1 MAESSTRIGF
11 SNIMDF
17 DQPQQDRPET
27 CFFPETPNW
36 ANISQAPGSRVS
48 KRHAKDPGSTLVAVK
63 TSKRQRA
70 NTSLRPEAPS
80 TGIQMWDSDP
90 WDAFEKGIE
99 IFPGR
104 HVYLARDHGNKAR
117 LVHIQHLAEGV
128 AGCLLENINRHS
140 HRSFLRLLHCY
151 QYGSSSFLVWEP
163 VELSLSQ
170 VLGSKCSI
178 REAEM
183 VSIIWPIL
191 TGIRYLRDCQYALA
205 SLASDTILFTEGGD
219 VRIAGVEHSCEI
231 CAADMNKV
239 TMKLLALS
247 DIVKE
252 LRKKM
257 NPLHPWSTQAQE
269 LPEKLMDVPLDD
281 LLRDDI
287 FRQMKGGDLKMLV
300 SIASKTGYYN
310 IRFPQ
315 S

>member
-1 MAESSTRIGF
+1 
-11 SNIMDF
+11 MDF
-17 DQPQQDRPET
+17 DQPQQERPET
-27 CFFPETPNW
+27 CFFPESPSW
-36 ANISQAPGSRVS
+36 ATIAEASRS
-48 KRHAKDPGSTLVAVK
+48 K
-63 TSKRQRA
+63 TSKKHAEDSGLTPAVVTTSKRRRP
-70 NTSLRPEAPS
+70 NTLLRREGAS
-80 TGIQMWDSDP
+80 TGIQLQDSDP
-90 WDAFEKGIE
+90 WDDFEKGIE
-99 IFPGR
+99 IFPAR

-117 LVHIQHLAEGV
+117 LVHIQHLAAGV
-128 AGCLLENINRHS
+128 AGSLLGNINRHS
-140 HRSFLRLLHCY
+140 HRSFLRLLQCY

-170 VLGSKCSI
+170 VLGSKYSI

-191 TGIRYLRDCQYALA
+191 TGIRYLRDGQYALA
-205 SLASDTILFTEGGD
+205 SLASDTIFLTESGD
-219 VRIAGVEHSCEI
+219 VRVAGVEHSCEI

-257 NPLHPWSTQAQE
+257 NPLHPWRTQAQG
-269 LPEKLMDVPLDD
+269 LPEKLMDVSLDD

-300 SIASKTGYYN
+300 NIASKTGHYN